1 MRLLF
6 MTVWDFTNANGD
18 GICKKI
24 QAQYEEFKRQG
35 FDVDFTYIKNGYT
48 FFIDS
53 QNNFCCLGK
62 NGILGKVMA
71 HYFLC
76 KRVKRD
82 YYEAVYIRYGMGDTF
97 FFHLLKKLK
106 SEYTKV
112 ILEIPTYP
120 YDPECENNKLD
131 KINLFLDKLYRKKL
145 YPYINRIAAI
155 TEENFI
161 FRIPVLHMS
170 NGINYELIPLRNVN
184 KSRDG
189 IHLIAVACMEYWHGY
204 DRLLKGLA
212 EYYKKERDI
221 FCYLHLVGEG
231 REVTKYKKLVQE
243 CHLEKK
249 VFFYGRKYGEELNDI
264 YDKCDIGVE
273 CLGIHRKKLELSSSL
288 KSREYMGRGMPMIT
302 SAKLDIFPYISDYIL
317 KLPEGE
323 ERIQIDSIIEFYNR
337 IYNGKDKHEVAQKIR
352 DISEKYCGI
361 SATVKGTCDFFK
373 GQQH

>member
-6 MTVWDFTNANGD
+6 ITVWDFTNSNGD

-35 FDVDFTYIKNGYT
+35 FDVDFTYIKNGST
-48 FFIDS
+48 FLNDS
-53 QNNFCCLGK
+53 KNNLNFLGK

-71 HYFLC
+71 HYYIY
-76 KRVKRD
+76 KKVKRG
-82 YYEAVYIRYGMGDTF
+82 YYEAIYIRYGMGDTF
-97 FFHLLKKLK
+97 FFLLLKKLK

-120 YDPECENNKLD
+120 YDPECENKTLD
-131 KINLFLDKLYRKKL
+131 KINLFLDKLYRKRL
-145 YPYINRIAAI
+145 YPYVNRVAAI

-161 FRIPVLHMS
+161 FHIPVVHMS
-170 NGINYELIPLRNVN
+170 NGIDYKLIPLRNVD

-204 DRLLKGLA
+204 DRLLKGLG
-212 EYYKKERDI
+212 EYYKKDWDI
-221 FCYLHLVGEG
+221 HCYLHLVGEG
-231 REVTKYKKLVQE
+231 RELGNYKKIVQE
-243 CHLEKK
+243 YHLEAK
-249 VFFYGRKYGEELNDI
+249 VFFYGKKYGEELNDI

-273 CLGIHRKKLELSSSL
+273 CLGIHRKKLQLSSSL

-302 SAKLDIFPYISDYIL
+302 SAKLDIFPHISDYIL

-323 ERIQIDSIIEFYNR
+323 EKIQIDSIIEFYNR
-337 IYNGKDKHEVAQKIR
+337 IYQGKDKNKVAQRIR

-361 SATVKGTCDFFK
+361 SAAVKGTCEFFK
-373 GQQH
+373 GQQY